1 MILDYDYW
9 YFEKAIDPALCDA
22 IIEKGLAKM
31 KLQEDQFGKEV
42 SVATTGG
49 WQHKGSQGY
58 EKAVNDKSIQELKQ
72 EGLDPSE
79 AYVRDSN
86 ITWLDDEPLFEMVQS
101 FVREANTQAG
111 WNFDWDYTE
120 EFQFTKYGVGQFYGW
135 HVDMGSKP
143 YREFKPQEDKWKLNP
158 DGTPMLDTFGNPLTE
173 DNLATSNPSL
183 IGKVRKL
190 SVTISL
196 NKPEEYEG
204 GNLKFDFGPHSDE
217 RFHECTEIRPQGSV
231 IVFPSHVYHQ
241 VTPVTKGTRYSL
253 VGWNLGYPFR

>member
-1 MILDYDYW
+1 MN
-9 YFEKAIDPALCDA
+9 
-22 IIEKGLAKM
+22 GLTEGSTCG
-31 KLQEDQFGKEV
+31 LLRQE
-42 SVATTGG
+42 
-49 WQHKGSQGY
+49 
-58 EKAVNDKSIQELKQ
+58 
-72 EGLDPSE
+72 
-79 AYVRDSN
+79 
-86 ITWLDDEPLFEMVQS
+86 
-101 FVREANTQAG
+101 
-111 WNFDWDYTE
+111 
-120 EFQFTKYGVGQFYGW
+120 
-135 HVDMGSKP
+135 P
-143 YREFKPQEDKWKLNP
+143 YREFKPQEDKWKFNP